1 MVYRVFD
8 GDTEIHTIYA
18 DSPLNKDDIHFLTIA
33 AGNTENQDK
42 WVIKEGS
49 L

>member
-1 MVYRVFD
+1 MVYRVIE

-18 DSPLNKDDIHFLTIA
+18 DSPLNKDDICFLTIA

-42 WVIKEGS
+42 WVIKEG
-49 L
+49 